1 MIHRFVRF
9 VEFAFQTLFNHI
21 TNENWMRLITHF
33 EDVLARYMT
42 EAEHRRLKIV
52 DRLECFN
59 DEETSVEHSSPSYLS
74 HIALSSEDDRFE
86 TFGREGNLFNLGD
99 LHQTFE

>member
-9 VEFAFQTLFNHI
+9 VELAFQTLFNHI
-21 TNENWMRLITHF
+21 TNENWMRFIAHF
-33 EDVLARYMT
+33 EDVLAGDMT

-59 DEETSVEHSSPSYLS
+59 DEETALEHSYLS
-74 HIALSSEDDRFE
+74 HIALGSEDDRFE
-86 TFGREGNLFNLGD
+86 TFGRVRNLFGLGD
-99 LHQTFE
+99 LHQSFE